1 MGCLMR
7 ETPWA
12 KHTLPRLEW
21 NKTLKLQL
29 QQQQNFAANGG
40 PGTRH
45 EAEITHGPGACYVP
59 RISVLLRFAK
69 SRIYLT

>member
-7 ETPWA
+7 ETPQA
-12 KHTLPRLEW
+12 KHPLPRLEW
-21 NKTLKLQL
+21 NETLKFQL
-29 QQQQNFAANGG
+29 QQNFAANGG

-45 EAEITHGPGACYVP
+45 EAGITHGPGACYVP
-59 RISVLLRFAK
+59 RISILLRFAK